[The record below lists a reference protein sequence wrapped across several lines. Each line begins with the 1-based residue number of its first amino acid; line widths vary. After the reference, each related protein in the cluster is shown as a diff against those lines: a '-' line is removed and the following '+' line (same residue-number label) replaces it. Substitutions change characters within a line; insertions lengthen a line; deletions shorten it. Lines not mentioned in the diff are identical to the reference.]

1 MRSMPALRPSAM
13 VVFLLLAT
21 VATAASQDASRVTK
35 LRMPKVA
42 LYSCADGTKV
52 KDISQSE
59 FHGSWPVTGKPTEA
73 GLLPVKVEGNDY
85 CVRMYAVET
94 DRVITTSSD
103 CGAVVA
109 SNQPK
114 SGATRGVG
122 ENCPPNKK

>member
-1 MRSMPALRPSAM
+1 MPALRPSAL

-35 LRMPKVA
+35 LRMPKVG
-42 LYSCADGTKV
+42 LYKCPDGTEKLKEV
-52 KDISQSE
+52 SQSD
-59 FHGSWPVTGKPTEA
+59 FRGSWPVTGKPTDS
-73 GLLPVKVEGNDY
+73 GLLPVKVDGADY

-94 DRVITTSSD
+94 DKVISTSSD

-122 ENCPPNKK
+122 ENCPQNKK